1 MANQEQPDQ
10 QEPITAEQ
18 PTETVVEEKLE
29 ESADSQRQEGVA
41 TETATISQPEP
52 TTTPKQAVISK
63 TLQVQPKAVEV
74 KTVAEAVNKAVAEQG
89 EHPISKSFF
98 TAVDNFMKAT
108 AINIPFESDFV
119 RREEEELAR
128 NLRSAM
134 RNIPEEEFAA
144 FWKKV
149 VVTFNSKENEP
160 LAMHRIHRAGN
171 FWKESETLARFFTNI
186 VGIIHATDNGIAQAK
201 KRVNLDKSLE
211 GVEEVIRNKI
221 IQIYS

>member
-1 MANQEQPDQ
+1 MTNQKQLDQ
-10 QEPITAEQ
+10 QEPDTAEQ
-18 PTETVVEEKLE
+18 ATETTAEEKLE
-29 ESADSQRQEGVA
+29 ESSDSQQQEV
-41 TETATISQPEP
+41 TSQPEP
-52 TTTPKQAVISK
+52 TPAPKQLVVSK
-63 TLQVQPKAVEV
+63 PIQPQPKTVEV
-74 KTVAEAVNKAVAEQG
+74 KAVAEAVNKTVAEQG
-89 EHPISKSFF
+89 EHPVSKSFF
-98 TAVDNFMKAT
+98 KAVDNFMKAT
-108 AINIPFESDFV
+108 ATNIPFESDFV

-128 NLRSAM
+128 SLRSAM
-134 RNIPEEEFAA
+134 RNIPEEEFAV

-171 FWKESETLARFFTNI
+171 FWKESETLARFFTNVI
-186 VGIIHATDNGIAQAK
+186 GIIHATDNGIAQAK